1 MMLRDTGT
9 VMSKLQITFLLL
21 ACSASL
27 FGQAESGRAA
37 LEGRVLDPTAKAVHA
52 AKVTLVGSQTGT
64 RREVAT
70 DPEGQF
76 RIGALPVGTYNLEVT
91 ASGFAQSTSTGIA
104 LTVGE
109 TKSITVSLGMA
120 SVSSQVTVEAN
131 AAIVNLTDTSNSVS
145 IGERAIQDLPIR
157 GRNFTEFVQL
167 SPGVMQEQNRYGI
180 VYNGQRSINS
190 NVSLDGV
197 DFSDSLQGGQ
207 RGGGANESAFFF
219 PQLAVREF
227 QIVRDGASAEVG
239 RTNSGY
245 LNVVTKSGTNELH
258 GAGYYANRN
267 GAMTSPDAFGNDLS
281 TNAQN
286 QFGFAAGGPVKRNKF
301 FFFGALEK
309 NMVTVPYTVKFD
321 TPTGGLAIP
330 TDLAS
335 QQGTVD
341 QKNNPLV
348 SFGRLDYQFSTNTSV
363 NIQYTYAAQNGL
375 NFGGVTG
382 GTTNQAATTNTLL
395 DRASQGVK
403 VGVTTVASA
412 SLVNELRG
420 QWAYDNRLQKP
431 NSDAAEVDITDLGAI
446 GGNKAGTYIYN
457 ATRYQILDTMSWMHG
472 RHSVKFGV
480 DMNFNPQQQQRETN
494 YGGVYTFNTL
504 ADYLAALAGNTSKI
518 TRYQQTIATNGR
530 QGFYDQMQKDFSGF
544 ITDSIRLRRD
554 LTLTAGLRWDGQVN
568 PQPPA
573 NPAHPINGQIPND
586 LTMWQPRLGLSWNVA
601 GKGDTVVRLSG
612 GMFDARTPGYLMQRV
627 FTDNGVNTL
636 VVDSNVDKNVLP
648 LLKVPNAFTT
658 LPASIKTA
666 AVGSIFAFD
675 PSFKNPRSAQVSIA
689 LEQKLDK
696 STKLV
701 IGYTH
706 NSTTQLQRRIDTN
719 LFAPVVMSN
728 GNPVYPS
735 FDSAGALV
743 YPKTFDPITF
753 APIFIDSKTGG
764 TLKASVARPD
774 PTVGQIN
781 VNKSV
786 GHSRYDGLQ
795 INVQRRMN
803 RRMMFNFNYTYA
815 FNHDD
820 DSNERDF
827 NRQSALNTYDLTQDW
842 SFSKNDIRH
851 SGNLNAL
858 YDLGK
863 GFTVSTLLFA
873 RTGTVAKPVTGVDL
887 QNDGNTTNDRPIVA
901 GRVLPRDYFRQPGF
915 FDWDMR
921 LLKSFRLGEHA
932 RVEFSIEGFNLTG
945 SSNKRFNG
953 DGESPNFGT
962 STAAIN
968 PRTGFAYSG
977 NSAGIPTTATGT
989 DFFGGARQA
998 QLGARF
1004 TF

>member
-1 MMLRDTGT
+1 MKLRVTGIFT
-9 VMSKLQITFLLL
+9 SKVKVTLLLL
-21 ACSASL
+21 ACAATV

-37 LEGRVLDPTAKAVHA
+37 LEGRVLDPSAKAIHA
-52 AKVTLVGSQTGT
+52 ATVIVVGKQTGT
-64 RREVAT
+64 RREVST
-70 DPEGQF
+70 DTEGLF
-76 RIGALPVGTYNLEVT
+76 RVGALQVGIYDVEVN
-91 ASGFAQSTSTGIA
+91 ASGFATSLNTGIT

-109 TKSITVSLGMA
+109 TKSVTLTLGLA

-145 IGERAIQDLPIR
+145 ISERAIQDLPIR

-197 DFSDSLQGGQ
+197 DFSDSLQGGS

-245 LNVVTKSGTNELH
+245 LNVVTKSGTNEFH

-281 TNAQN
+281 SNAQN
-286 QFGFAAGGPVKRNKF
+286 QFGFSAGGPVKRNKI

-309 NMVTVPYTVKFD
+309 NMVTIPYTVKFD
-321 TPTGGLAIP
+321 TPTGGLALP
-330 TDLAS
+330 ADLAS
-335 QQGTVD
+335 QQGTVN

-348 SFGRLDYQFSTNTSV
+348 SFGRLDYQLTANTTANV
-363 NIQYTYAAQNGL
+363 QYTYAAQNGL

-403 VGVTTVASA
+403 VGLTTVLSA
-412 SLVNELRG
+412 SLVNEFRG
-420 QWAYDNRLQKP
+420 QYAYDNRLQKP
-431 NSDAAEVDITDLGAI
+431 NSEAAQVDILDVGSI

-457 ATRYQILDTMSWMHG
+457 ATRYQALDTLSWIHG
-472 RHSVKFGV
+472 RHTVKVGI

-504 ADYLAALAGNTSKI
+504 ADYLAALAGNTSRI

-530 QGFYDQMQKDFSGF
+530 QGFYDQMQQDFSAF
-544 ITDSIRLRRD
+544 FTDTIRLRRD

-586 LTMWQPRLGLSWNVA
+586 LKMWQPRLGLSWNIA
-601 GKGDTVVRLSG
+601 GKGNTVIRLSG
-612 GMFDARTPGYLMQRV
+612 GLFDARTPGYLMQRV
-627 FTDNGVNTL
+627 FTDNGISTL
-636 VVDSNVDKNVLP
+636 VVDSNVDKSLLP
-648 LLKVPNAFTT
+648 LLKLPNAFTT
-658 LPASIKTA
+658 LPASVKTA

-675 PSFKNPRSAQVSIA
+675 PTFKNPRSGQVSLA
-689 LEQKLDK
+689 FEQKLDK
-696 STKLV
+696 TTKLV

-706 NSTTQLQRRIDTN
+706 NSTSKLQRRIDTN

-735 FDSAGALV
+735 FDSVGTLV

-764 TLKASVARPD
+764 TLKATVARPD

-795 INVQRRMN
+795 INLQRHMN
-803 RRMMFNFNYTYA
+803 RRLMFNFNYTYA

-827 NRQSALNTYDLTQDW
+827 NRQSALNTYDLRQDW

-873 RTGTVAKPVTGVDL
+873 RTGTTAKPVTGIDL
-887 QNDGNTTNDRPIVA
+887 QNDGNTVNDRAIIG

-921 LLKSFRLGEHA
+921 LIKTFKLGE
-932 RVEFSIEGFNLTG
+932 RTRLDFSIEGFNLTR

-953 DGESPNFGT
+953 DGESPNFGAA
-962 STAAIN
+962 TAAVN
-968 PRTGFAYSG
+968 AQTGFSYAG
-977 NSAGIPTTATGT
+977 NNAGIPTTATGT

-998 QLGARF
+998 QLGARL